1 MKTLK
6 VSLVVGV
13 GILVASLVLLW
24 PQPVS
29 SQGDPFLGTWV
40 LNVAKSKYTP
50 GPPPKSQTVVWEAAG
65 QGVKIT
71 AKGMD
76 ANGKPTTTSYA
87 PNYDGKDYPV
97 TGNPDWDATS
107 MKRVDA
113 RTVEVTRKKAG
124 KIVQTG
130 TIVISSDGKTRTN
143 TTSGV
148 DAQGRKIKTVAVYD
162 KK

>member
-6 VSLVVGV
+6 VSLVVSIGA
-13 GILVASLVLLW
+13 LVASLVLFW
-24 PQPVS
+24 PQPIS
-29 SQGDPFLGTWV
+29 AQGDPFLGTWA

-107 MKRVDA
+107 LKRVDP
-113 RTVEVTRKKAG
+113 RTLEVTRKKGG
-124 KIVQTG
+124 KVVQTG

-148 DAQGRKIKTVAVYD
+148 DAQGRKIKNVAVYD